1 MMFHV
6 RPFFRITLLVG
17 LFVLAGISSVGAAQ
31 QAINPLSIE
40 GPVAN
45 QLPVMATSQLPV
57 LATRALDISSARAED
72 VDREAMGLPPR
83 FAIPE
88 YVDVTPEN
96 SGVWEDLEGPYSLWR
111 YRVIAP
117 GAISL
122 NFGFTAYHLPKG
134 SRLTIYPA
142 DATTADDIRGV
153 RVFTERDNAD
163 HGQLWTPVIVSDNV
177 VIELVLADEFRHDYE
192 LELTAVNRGYRY
204 FGEDIADQLQDKSGT
219 CNIDVVCPEGD
230 PWRDEIP
237 AVGVISTGGSTFC
250 TGFMV
255 NNTAEDATPF
265 FMTANHCGV
274 NTGNAASLVVYWN
287 FESPVCGQ
295 QGGGN
300 LNDFS
305 TGSTWL
311 AGNSTS
317 DFTLVQLDSPVDPAY
332 NVSYAGWD
340 NTSNDPVQAIAIH
353 HPNTDEKSISF
364 EFDPTVTSSYLG
376 TTSPGDGTH
385 IRVIDWDLGTTEPG
399 SSGSPLFDQNHH
411 IVGQLHGGYAAC
423 GNDLSDYYGRFSR
436 SWPNLAPFLDP
447 LGTGATALDTYV
459 PGQSGL
465 AVAPFG
471 VFFAMGDQGG
481 PFVPASQT
489 YVLTNQNLTDLNYQV
504 SADVP
509 WLDIASGSGLI
520 PAGGTATVTA
530 TVNAQANTLVQGLY
544 NGVIS
549 FLNLTDGDGDT
560 TRAAHLQVGVPSL
573 AYSYA
578 LDSDPGWTMGAGWE
592 FGIPQGLGGQH
603 GNPDPVAGYTGGNVL
618 GYNLA
623 GDYPNNL
630 AVTSMISTPIDCSN
644 LSGVSVKFWRW
655 LGVESPSYD
664 HAFLSASNDGVN
676 FTTIWQ
682 NTGEI
687 TDSAWTQVEYDIS
700 AVADGQATVYL
711 AWTLGPTDSSY
722 QFCGWNI
729 DDVEIWGLSGSA
741 GGMTLTLTP
750 HNAPIQIPA
759 VGGQFTY
766 DVNLQTDSAV
776 TISAVFDAVLP
787 NGVVYPV
794 MSPPAQ
800 TLAPGNHDWLNLTQ
814 NVPDFAP
821 AGVYT
826 YRCRITAT
834 DGQMVEDSF
843 TFEKLA
849 VAKAGSRVTDWKL
862 SGWNDGDRPADLPG
876 GFALRGA
883 SPNPFNPMTTIAFD
897 LPHAVTVRLDIYDVA
912 GRRVRS
918 LLQGQVMAAG
928 NRTVVWNGQDNSG
941 RQAATGVYFYR
952 LQAGEFTDTGRMM
965 LVK

>member
-1 MMFHV
+1 MMHHSRSFYH
-6 RPFFRITLLVG
+6 FALLVS
-17 LFVLAGISSVGAAQ
+17 LFLLSGIGSAVAAQ
-31 QAINPLSIE
+31 QAVNPLSID
-40 GPVAN
+40 GPVA
-45 QLPVMATSQLPV
+45 SQLSVMETNRIPT
-57 LATRALDISSARAED
+57 LTTRTLDISSARAED

-83 FAIPE
+83 FAVPE

-111 YRVIAP
+111 YRVTSP
-117 GAISL
+117 GALSL
-122 NFGFTAYHLPKG
+122 NFGFTAYRLPKG

-142 DATTADDIRGV
+142 DATTGDDVRGV
-153 RVFTERDNAD
+153 RVFTERDNAA
-163 HGQLWTPVIVSDNV
+163 HGQLWTPVIVSDDV
-177 VIELVLADEFRHDYE
+177 VIELVLADEFRQDYE
-192 LELTAVNRGYRY
+192 LELTSVNRGYRY
-204 FGEDIADQLQDKSGT
+204 FGEDLVDQLQDKSGT

-230 PWRDEIP
+230 PWRNEIP

-265 FMTANHCGV
+265 FMTANHCGI

-287 FESPVCGQ
+287 FESPTCGQ

-305 TGSTWL
+305 TGSNWL

-332 NVSYAGWD
+332 NVTYAGWD
-340 NTSNDPVQAIAIH
+340 NSSNDPVQAIAIH

-364 EFDPTVTSSYLG
+364 EFDPTMTTSYLG
-376 TTSPGDGTH
+376 TTAPGDGTH
-385 IRVIDWDLGTTEPG
+385 IRVVDWDLGTTEPG

-447 LGTGATALDTYV
+447 LGTGAVSIDTYA
-459 PGQSGL
+459 PGQTGL
-465 AVAPFG
+465 AVSPFG
-471 VFFAMGDQGG
+471 PYEMQGDQGG
-481 PFVPASQT
+481 PFTPAT
-489 YVLTNQNLTDLNYQV
+489 KDYVLENQSLTGLTYQV

-509 WLDIASGSGLI
+509 WLDITNGTGLI
-520 PAGGTATVTA
+520 PAGGTTTVT
-530 TVNAQANTLVQGLY
+530 VGINAQANILAQGLY
-544 NGVIS
+544 NSTVS

-560 TRAAHLQVGVPSL
+560 SRVVNLQVGVPAL
-573 AYSYA
+573 VYSYTMDA
-578 LDSDPGWTMGAGWE
+578 DPGWTMDLGWE
-592 FGIPQGLGGQH
+592 FGIPQGLGGEH
-603 GNPDPVAGYTGGNVL
+603 GNTDPTSGYTGGNVL

-623 GDYPNNL
+623 GDYPNNM
-630 AVTSMISTPIDCSN
+630 AVANLISTPIDCSS
-644 LSGVSVKFWRW
+644 LSSVSVKFWRW

-676 FTTIWQ
+676 YTTIWQ

-700 AVADGQATVYL
+700 AVADGQSTVYL
-711 AWTLGPTDSSY
+711 AWTMGPTDSSFM
-722 QFCGWNI
+722 FCGWNI
-729 DDVEIWGLSGSA
+729 DDVEIWGLSGGA
-741 GGMTLTLTP
+741 GDMTLTLTP

-759 VGGQFTY
+759 AGGQFTY
-766 DVNLQTDSAV
+766 EVNLQNSTEV
-776 TISAVFDAVLP
+776 TVNAVFDVVLP
-787 NGVVYPV
+787 NGVIYPI
-794 MSPPAQ
+794 MSPPAM
-800 TLAPGNHDWLNLTQ
+800 TLAAGNHTWPNLTQ

-821 AGVYT
+821 EGVYL
-826 YRCRITAT
+826 YRCRVTAT
-834 DGQMVEDSF
+834 DGQTAEDSF
-843 TFEKLA
+843 TFEKLPA
-849 VAKAGSRVTDWKL
+849 VKSGSHVTDWKL
-862 SGWNDGDRPADLPG
+862 AGWNDGESPTALPG

-897 LPHAVTVRLDIYDVA
+897 LPRSLIVNLDIFDVA

-918 LLQGQVMAAG
+918 LIQGQVMSAG
-928 NRTVVWNGQDNSG
+928 SRAVVWNGQDNTG
-941 RQAATGVYFYR
+941 RRAATGVYFYR
-952 LQAGEFTDTGRMM
+952 LRAGEFTGTGRMM